1 MLTQRQVGLILIGG
15 QVLIAGS
22 LSLYFALVTPVAA
35 AAISTGVIALLSG
48 LLFWAYRRGWQP
60 ARYIYILVITAGV
73 LIGLPTNEPSAA
85 AVFPAIVALALA
97 DWRWVAGMSAAVLAA
112 LITKGALLTPADNA
126 YLTID
131 TLSAYLPIAGVAV
144 MGSLALESARRAA
157 ERNARQAEAE
167 RGLAE
172 QRSAEASRQAAELNT
187 QNARQRELLELVSTL
202 ETPAVSV
209 AEGVLLSPLVGSLDS
224 RRADRLTRRL
234 LEAVHTRR
242 VRLVILDIAGV
253 PLVDTAVAGALTATV
268 RALRL
273 LGCEVVLTGISAT
286 VATTLTAI
294 GVSLDDLA
302 VAASPQDALARYM
315 GGAEPRA

>member
-1 MLTQRQVGLILIGG
+1 MILSRRLVHTILIG
-15 QVLIAGS
+15 S
-22 LSLYFALVTPVAA
+22 LAVVALALCTYFLVAQSSQLATVV
-35 AAISTGVIALLSG
+35 TGVVGLLCAALLV
-48 LLFWAYRRGWQP
+48 LQLRGWEP
-60 ARYIYILVITAGV
+60 ARYVAIVLVSLGV
-73 LIGLPTNEPSAA
+73 LIGAPSDQVNLAVLLPPI
-85 AVFPAIVALALA
+85 FALALG
-97 DWRWVAGMSAAVLAA
+97 DWRWVAGTGLAVLLGLIAKSGFTGPYLEFGSIASFVPTIGAAV
-112 LITKGALLTPADNA
+112 IGSMA
-126 YLTID
+126 YDSSRI
-131 TLSAYLPIAGVAV
+131 V
-144 MGSLALESARRAA
+144 A
-157 ERNARQAEAE
+157 ERNAQQAVAE
-167 RGLAE
+167 RLLAE
-172 QRSAEASRQAAELNT
+172 QRSAEVSKQAEELNA

-209 AEGVLLSPLVGSLDS
+209 AEGALLAPLVGSLDS

-286 VATTLTAI
+286 VATTLTTI

-315 GGAEPRA
+315 GGS